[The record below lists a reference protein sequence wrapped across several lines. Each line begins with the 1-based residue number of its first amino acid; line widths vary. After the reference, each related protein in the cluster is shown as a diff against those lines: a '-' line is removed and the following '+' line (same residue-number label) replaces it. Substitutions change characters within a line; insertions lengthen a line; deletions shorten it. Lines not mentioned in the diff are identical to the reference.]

1 MKTLQ
6 ALTLC
11 SLQKLA
17 NTLHY
22 GKKNMKNWKQTDDF
36 VKYVIYV
43 VVIKICR
50 NVYASYRCYL
60 FYQNP

>member
-6 ALTLC
+6 AL
-11 SLQKLA
+11 SLHKLSKHNA
-17 NTLHY
+17 LRKNKL
-22 GKKNMKNWKQTDDF
+22 GKIENRHDF

-43 VVIKICR
+43 VVIKICG

>member
-6 ALTLC
+6 ALTLF
-11 SLQKLA
+11 SLHKVSKHIALW
-17 NTLHY
+17 
-22 GKKNMKNWKQTDDF
+22 KKKMKNWKQTDDF

-50 NVYASYRCYL
+50 NVYASSRCYL